1 MNPLGAI
8 LGVPYGAL
16 GDHPQTRELMR
27 RIIQEIYRV
36 AGAKGVALGHPDAAG
51 YFSFFLENLVPAT
64 AGHWPSMWQD
74 LQARRR
80 TEIDALNGAI
90 CRYGAALGV
99 PTPYHDA
106 VSHLV
111 RFLETN
117 PA

>member
-1 MNPLGAI
+1 MSTSPA
-8 LGVPYGAL
+8 
-16 GDHPQTRELMR
+16 D
-27 RIIQEIYRV
+27 
-36 AGAKGVALGHPDAAG
+36 G

-90 CRYGAALGV
+90 CRYGAALGAA
-99 PTPYHDA
+99 TPYHDA
-106 VSHLV
+106 VSRLV
-111 RFLETN
+111 RFLEMK